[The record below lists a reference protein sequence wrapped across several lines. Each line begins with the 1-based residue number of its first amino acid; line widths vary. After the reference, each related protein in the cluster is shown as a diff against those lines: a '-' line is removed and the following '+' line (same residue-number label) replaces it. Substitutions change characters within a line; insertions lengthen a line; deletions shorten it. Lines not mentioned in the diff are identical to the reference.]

1 MYDKICKACGRRL
14 SEFYE
19 TYMLGCPEC
28 YKAFESEITASLKK
42 VHGAFY
48 HSGKLPKTHDLD
60 RELINE
66 YERLIKMREQATI
79 NGEFSQIKEL
89 SAQIASLY
97 EELKLRG
104 LL

>member
-1 MYDKICKACGRRL
+1 MYDKICRACGRRL

-48 HSGKLPKTHDLD
+48 HSGKTPKTHDLD